1 METIGDLDLDQ
12 ISPRFNVQL
21 KHNTMAKQEF
31 TLDLVSPPVFAMG
44 KNPCGAFVLCIELG
58 KIRVVV
64 KSLLQDI
71 VGQKPRI
78 KD

>member
-1 METIGDLDLDQ
+1 METIRDLDLDQ
-12 ISPRFNVQL
+12 ILPRFNVQL

-31 TLDLVSPPVFAMG
+31 TLDLVSRG
-44 KNPCGAFVLCIELG
+44 KNPRGAFVLCIELV

-71 VGQKPRI
+71 VGQNLRI